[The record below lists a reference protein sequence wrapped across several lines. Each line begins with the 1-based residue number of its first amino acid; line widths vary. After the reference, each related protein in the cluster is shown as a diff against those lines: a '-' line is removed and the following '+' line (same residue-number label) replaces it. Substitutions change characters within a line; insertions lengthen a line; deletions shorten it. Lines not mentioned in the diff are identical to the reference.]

1 MSNILLLEKSAN
13 YLPLKNKIHAKL
25 NIVIKDTHHPT
36 LPSTKN
42 FTDNSRYRTITP
54 DCKQKI
60 KINTKRIHKVKWQMQ
75 QRIVISVCVCVCVC
89 LCVCVCVCV
98 CVFVCMCVCLYV
110 CVRMCVLCVDAWA
123 CVSVSFLSP

>member
-1 MSNILLLEKSAN
+1 MSNISLLEKSAN

-25 NIVIKDTHHPT
+25 NIIIKDTHHPT

-54 DCKQKI
+54 GCKQKI

-89 LCVCVCVCV
+89 
-98 CVFVCMCVCLYV
+98 VFVCMCVCLYV
-110 CVRMCVLCVDAWA
+110 CVRMCVLCVDAWV